1 MLFYSFEFMYLFFP
15 VVVAV
20 FFLIGKLRPSD
31 GTSGALWL
39 AVSSLFF
46 YGWWNFIYVP
56 LICASAV
63 FNYVVGLRLRATQS
77 RALLILGLGFN
88 LGLLG
93 YFKYAGFFAGTLN
106 SLTGIDLHVGD
117 VVLPLAISFFTF
129 QKIAWLVDNYT
140 GRVSSKG
147 QGFIN
152 YSLFVM
158 FFPQL
163 IAGPIV
169 HHSEIMPQFAD
180 EQQRRFNWNNF
191 SVGLAIFIMGL
202 AKKVVIADSAAPI
215 ANAVF
220 NAAAQGH
227 SMGFIEAWAGALAYT
242 VQIYFDFSGYTDM
255 AIGLAAMLNIRL
267 PLNFNSPYKATSIS
281 DFWRR
286 WHITLSRF
294 LRDYVYIPLG
304 GNRKG
309 KLRQYMNLMATM
321 LIGGLWHGANW
332 TFVFWGGLHGLYLAA
347 NHLWTAYSP
356 FRLPTIPARGLTFI
370 CVVVAWV
377 FFRATSFDA
386 AWRVIEGMADLRS
399 LFEGAKPHL
408 LGIQNATQAVLPALL
423 VAWFFPNTQEIV
435 HAKFQAIGTYL
446 ATPRD
451 GLFDRLLFRRMSLEV
466 NMAWTIYLSVL
477 ASSSV
482 WFLLDNS
489 KIKEFIYFQF

>member
-1 MLFYSFEFMYLFFP
+1 
-15 VVVAV
+15 
-20 FFLIGKLRPSD
+20 
-31 GTSGALWL
+31 
-39 AVSSLFF
+39 
-46 YGWWNFIYVP
+46 
-56 LICASAV
+56 
-63 FNYVVGLRLRATQS
+63 
-77 RALLILGLGFN
+77 
-88 LGLLG
+88 
-93 YFKYAGFFAGTLN
+93 
-106 SLTGIDLHVGD
+106 
-117 VVLPLAISFFTF
+117 
-129 QKIAWLVDNYT
+129 
-140 GRVSSKG
+140 
-147 QGFIN
+147 
-152 YSLFVM
+152 
-158 FFPQL
+158 
-163 IAGPIV
+163 
-169 HHSEIMPQFAD
+169 
-180 EQQRRFNWNNF
+180 
-191 SVGLAIFIMGL
+191 MGL

-215 ANAVF
+215 ANMVF

-227 SMGFIEAWAGALAYT
+227 SIGFIEGWAGALAYT

-309 KLRQYMNLMATM
+309 KFRQYINLMATM

-332 TFVFWGGLHGLYLAA
+332 TFVFWGGLHGLYLAI

-356 FRLPTIPARGLTFI
+356 LRLPTLPARGLTFL

-377 FFRATSFDA
+377 FFRATNFEA
-386 AWRVIEGMADLRS
+386 AWRVIEGMADFS
-399 LFEGAKPHL
+399 GLFEGVKPHVP
-408 LGIQNATQAVLPALL
+408 GIQNATQTVLPALL

-451 GLFDRLLFRRMSLEV
+451 GLLDRLLFRRMSFEP
-466 NMAWTIYLSVL
+466 NMAWSVYLSIL
-477 ASSSV
+477 AIFSV